1 MEWAPDI
8 QESGAYFCAC
18 GDNTA
23 ETGAGQGID
32 LLDCEGVAAAGY
44 LEQYHVNVSVVKEKR
59 CKNGWFHIWEC
70 L

>member
-32 LLDCEGVAAAGY
+32 LLDCEGGGCCRVFGT
-44 LEQYHVNVSVVKEKR
+44 VPCKCVSS
-59 CKNGWFHIWEC
+59 
-70 L
+70 